1 MKQRVYQVGAT
12 KALKS
17 TLRSVQ
23 GTANSLGRLEH
34 DVRVESW
41 PKWDGGWLVEDQ
53 ECQMKEF
60 GPYPAD
66 SEGLKKDVEMIEA
79 GQLTEAVLSKHPLL
93 LVRSDYKQVIP
104 KLVVFLNST
113 SAAKSYFKNYTLS
126 FTNEWVLPSHFSHVR
141 LFVTL

>member
-1 MKQRVYQVGAT
+1 M
-12 KALKS
+12 
-17 TLRSVQ
+17 
-23 GTANSLGRLEH
+23 
-34 DVRVESW
+34 
-41 PKWDGGWLVEDQ
+41 EDE

-60 GPYPAD
+60 GPYSAD

-93 LVRSDYKQVIP
+93 LVRSDYKQVIS

-126 FTNEWVLPSHFSHVR
+126 FTNKE
-141 LFVTL
+141 